1 MNFENMP
8 ELKWQY
14 GYFLALMVMGLIAIL
29 QGYWLWKRG
38 WFQDWT
44 AQR

>member
-8 ELKWQY
+8 ELKWHN
-14 GYFLALMVMGLIAIL
+14 GYFLILLVMALVGFIQAC
-29 QGYWLWKRG
+29 WLWKRG